1 MEKPDNAASP
11 TVEGEPPPVDWER
24 IKTNALKRIRSP
36 SPRFI
41 PLDAPEDNGRT
52 ERARNGSSIAD
63 AVQEAIA
70 EVYGLWR
77 SGAPMPQTLEDI
89 ETLVVEMAR
98 RRWKS
103 WTKRFREQQKN
114 LDLVAPTLST
124 RDLFEVICARDEQ
137 AKLFARIYEVLK
149 DQPEARVM
157 LYLILEQGYLF
168 HESRLLAKEVHTST
182 THVTKMK
189 RRVVRI
195 AHKIMREIA
204 ARDRLGG
211 AP

>member
-1 MEKPDNAASP
+1 
-11 TVEGEPPPVDWER
+11 VEGEPPPVDWER

-36 SPRFI
+36 SLRFI
-41 PLDAPEDNGRT
+41 PLDAPADNGCT

-77 SGAPMPQTLEDI
+77 SGESTPLTPEDI
-89 ETLVVEMAR
+89 EILVVERAE

-103 WTKRFREQQKN
+103 WSKRFREQQKN

-137 AKLFARIYEVLK
+137 AKLFVRIYEVLE

-168 HESRLLAKEVHTST
+168 HESRLLAKELHTST

-189 RRVVRI
+189 RRIVRI
-195 AHKIMREIA
+195 AHRIMREFA
-204 ARDRLGG
+204 GRDGLGG